1 MNANNLKVIQNL
13 VYKLVDIAN
22 GSDKQLTPVEA
33 KLAVKIIDLT
43 EGYIATVP
51 DEYIEPYTIK
61 DNNKI
66 QFKKVL

>member
-43 EGYIATVP
+43 EDYIATVP
-51 DEYIEPYTIK
+51 DEYIEHYITK

-66 QFKKVL
+66 QFKKIL